1 MAAGTGSDGFNSGVS
16 VSGSACGWVIAGE
29 SLTAQ
34 MLIGAAV
41 IVVSVMLVT
50 ANNKRKLQTQE
61 VEIHE
66 SLTPTGKAASVT
78 A

>member
-1 MAAGTGSDGFNSGVS
+1 VNPIIAVFL
-16 VSGSACGWVIAGE
+16 GWVVAGE

-50 ANNKRKLQTQE
+50 ANNKKRTVTEE
-61 VEIHE
+61 VSVNG
-66 SLTPTGKAASVT
+66 SLAPCASQKPASATV
-78 A
+78 